1 MQTVFQILD
10 NLILLSFVGIG
21 FLFVE
26 RSRSSLGEIGTH
38 TVNGLCFGLIAFLV
52 TVTPVELGDGATV
65 DARAGPVILAGVLA
79 GPIGGLLA
87 ACLGALARGF
97 VGGSFAFS
105 GMVVYFVY
113 ALIGIAIR
121 HFRIVTPT
129 RVATLR
135 GIFVLAFASFC
146 GASAMYFLI
155 HPTARAVLWLQ
166 YDLPYILLANALSVV
181 FAAMVIGLATNFLRK
196 MAEVV
201 ELNETLSLAKR
212 AGKFGIWD
220 FDIRTG
226 ALKWDDRSQELH
238 GVSPSTFTGTYEDWA
253 RNIHPDDLQV
263 AQEGFAQAISSGKIY
278 DSEYRV
284 LLPDGGYRT
293 IKGDAIVLRD
303 GAGTALRIVGTN
315 LDLSELRTTEAK
327 LIEAQSMVAQSQKF
341 EMIGQLTGGVAH
353 DFNNLL
359 AVILGNQELLK
370 DQLQSNQ
377 MDLREAIAMTD
388 ASIEATQRGAELT
401 QNMLAYARK
410 ARLTPVLTD
419 LNKVVR
425 ETEKWLRR
433 TIESR
438 IEIETVLQAGL
449 WPTLV
454 DRVSLQSALV
464 NLLVNA
470 RDAVAG
476 SGQVTVETSNIRIE
490 KEYAEDRN
498 EDIPPGRYVMLAVT
512 DTGTGIA
519 PEFID
524 QIFDPFYT
532 TKQIGKGSG
541 LGLSM
546 VQGFVKQSGGAIR
559 AYSEL
564 GVGTS
569 FKIYFPATQGA
580 SQVSAEEDDVDF
592 PSAVQERYGKRILLV
607 EDQEG
612 VLTVL
617 EKTLRGAGFDVV
629 TAESGDEAFRIFR
642 DDNQFDLVA
651 TDIVMPGELQGPSL
665 AREIRSLRP
674 DIRFIFLS
682 GYASEATVHG
692 TGLRP
697 EDIRLMKPVSRINLL
712 NAVQS
717 ALSDQQDN

>member
-1 MQTVFQILD
+1 
-10 NLILLSFVGIG
+10 
-21 FLFVE
+21 
-26 RSRSSLGEIGTH
+26 
-38 TVNGLCFGLIAFLV
+38 
-52 TVTPVELGDGATV
+52 
-65 DARAGPVILAGVLA
+65 
-79 GPIGGLLA
+79 
-87 ACLGALARGF
+87 
-97 VGGSFAFS
+97 
-105 GMVVYFVY
+105 
-113 ALIGIAIR
+113 
-121 HFRIVTPT
+121 
-129 RVATLR
+129 
-135 GIFVLAFASFC
+135 
-146 GASAMYFLI
+146 
-155 HPTARAVLWLQ
+155 
-166 YDLPYILLANALSVV
+166 
-181 FAAMVIGLATNFLRK
+181 
-196 MAEVV
+196 
-201 ELNETLSLAKR
+201 
-212 AGKFGIWD
+212 
-220 FDIRTG
+220 
-226 ALKWDDRSQELH
+226 
-238 GVSPSTFTGTYEDWA
+238 
-253 RNIHPDDLQV
+253 
-263 AQEGFAQAISSGKIY
+263 
-278 DSEYRV
+278 
-284 LLPDGGYRT
+284 
-293 IKGDAIVLRD
+293 
-303 GAGTALRIVGTN
+303 
-315 LDLSELRTTEAK
+315 
-327 LIEAQSMVAQSQKF
+327 
-341 EMIGQLTGGVAH
+341 
-353 DFNNLL
+353 
-359 AVILGNQELLK
+359 
-370 DQLQSNQ
+370 
-377 MDLREAIAMTD
+377 
-388 ASIEATQRGAELT
+388 
-401 QNMLAYARK
+401 MLAYARK

-419 LNKVVR
+419 LNQVVR

-449 WPTLV
+449 WPTMV

-470 RDAVAG
+470 RDAVDG

-490 KEYAEDRN
+490 KEYTEDRN

-524 QIFDPFYT
+524 RIFDPFYT

-559 AYSEL
+559 VYSEL
-564 GVGTS
+564 DVGTS
-569 FKIYFPATQGA
+569 FKIYFPAAQVA
-580 SQVSAEEDDVDF
+580 SQVSTEEDDVDF
-592 PSAVQERYGKRILLV
+592 PSAVQERSGKRILLV

-629 TAESGDEAFRIFR
+629 TAESGDEAFRIFC

-692 TGLRP
+692 NGLRP

-712 NAVQS
+712 DAVRS